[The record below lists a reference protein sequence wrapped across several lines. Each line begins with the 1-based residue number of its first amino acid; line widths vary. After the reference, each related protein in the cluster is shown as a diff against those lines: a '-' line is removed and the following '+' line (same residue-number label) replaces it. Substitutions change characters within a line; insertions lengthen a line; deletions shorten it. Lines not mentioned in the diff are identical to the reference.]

1 VIILNKNILRKTF
14 LILSFAIIFSVAFF
28 SFSNLNSGIFSS
40 VSTPSGPPWEQVPT
54 NDYTSQQYNLDL
66 VDAYE
71 AWQIETGDSGVTVA
85 IIDSGIDTDHQ
96 EFVGRIS
103 DLSYNSFT
111 EEVGIPYVEDD
122 LGHGTNVAGIIA
134 AKRDN
139 DFGIDGLT
147 DNVQLM
153 VIKVN
158 KPGEEGYLNSLIVKG
173 IYYAVDNGADV
184 INLSLG
190 STSQDSTVLAA
201 VEYAHQN
208 EVFVVAS
215 SGNDGNDVP
224 FYPASYPT
232 VISVGSVSE
241 NGEISYFSNY
251 GEYVDLVA
259 PGDLLYTTNLDN
271 GFAKVSGTSF
281 SAPHVSALIALL
293 ISTGNFSYE
302 EIHQNLTRSSVDLG
316 DAGRDDYYGYG
327 LINLNDSLLTDLV
340 KITLVKNNNEENEE
354 FWIDAN
360 SSLPLINRP
369 TLEHFEFDNWYL
381 DENLTNQLPNEYQF
395 TSDTVLYARYEP
407 IYYTISLIYN
417 DEIYDVLQVMSGT
430 TLLTLP
436 EIEIEAMRF
445 YGWYYDIE
453 FESKYSDQIIIEDLT
468 LYARVEQ
475 FKYVVTFLDQNND
488 FYQEYLVEPN
498 STLPSPIAPLKESD
512 ELFDYIFLSWD
523 QNLTNISSDLIV
535 KPIYK
540 KILFF
545 EMVVLNPGIDT
556 IYLNEEWIDSEISLG
571 DERLSFVVK
580 SPVNPAETGIY
591 TVEYDVIFEEEVVET
606 VIRIVNVIAKPQEVI
621 ITINPGITTIVK
633 DDIYT
638 EDGATSNVGEVRII
652 GNVDTSTTGVYKVT
666 YQVTFNEKVYEKIK
680 YVFVI
685 DNEFN
690 PVTDLE
696 WYYVRGD
703 EDE

>member
-1 VIILNKNILRKTF
+1 M
-14 LILSFAIIFSVAFF
+14 ILSFAIILNFAFF
-28 SFSNLNSGIFSS
+28 SFPNLNSGIFSS
-40 VSTPSGPPWEQVPT
+40 VSNPSGPPWEQVPT

-111 EEVGIPYVEDD
+111 EEVGIAYVEDD
-122 LGHGTNVAGIIA
+122 LGHGTNVTGIIA

-360 SSLPLINRP
+360 SSLPLINSP

-475 FKYVVTFLDQNND
+475 FKYVITFLDQNND

-498 STLPSPIAPLKESD
+498 STLPSPVAPLKESD
-512 ELFDYIFLSWD
+512 ELFDFIFLSWD
-523 QNLTNISSDLIV
+523 QNLGNISSDLIV

-580 SPVNPAETGIY
+580 SPVYTAETGIY

-606 VIRIVNVIAKPQEVI
+606 VIRIVSVIAKPQEVI
-621 ITINPGITTIVK
+621 ITINPGVTTIVK
-633 DDIYT
+633 DNVYT
-638 EDGATSNVGEVRII
+638 EDGATSNLGEVIII

-703 EDE
+703 ENE